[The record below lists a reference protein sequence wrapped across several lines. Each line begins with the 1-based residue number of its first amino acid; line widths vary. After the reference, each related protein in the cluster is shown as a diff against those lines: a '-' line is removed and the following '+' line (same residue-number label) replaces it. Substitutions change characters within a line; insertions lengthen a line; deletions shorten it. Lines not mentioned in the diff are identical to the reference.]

1 VIPPSA
7 QPRKPRLRRPRRSLG
22 SLAPSQHEHL
32 PSLQPAHPRLP
43 GPCAILALALTL
55 LTFTPSA
62 LAQPR
67 ASLLSRP
74 QLAGDPSRTSIT
86 PTSIAP
92 FAPPRWS
99 LSQTPQGQPIRF
111 VGPAGV
117 VGACLPTPRIY
128 ALATIATQSR
138 LLAIDAE
145 TGSIVWNA
153 ALPARVLDSWSS
165 PALDTTTG
173 TVLAASGTAL
183 LAFLASDGV
192 PLWSFTLDTQAVNAT
207 PLIVDDR
214 PWAVRAF
221 LGGYGGFGSPTLLYC
236 INLSPRDPA
245 RNPFDPGQL
254 VWAAPIGSATGATPA
269 AHAGV
274 VYVAST
280 GLDASGAGEIRAFDA
295 FATST
300 PAPLWTFTNPV
311 TEGFFG
317 GVAVAERPGG
327 PFVYAAS
334 YASFG
339 GQNNSNLVK
348 VHAPTGALV
357 WSVPAAR
364 TASIP
369 VLLPGDRI
377 ALAAGIQ
384 GFGSAPSVQ
393 LFRDLGPSALQLWDS
408 ALSTWTDTNNDN
420 TLNLGEFLL
429 IGGWT
434 THPLLALAP
443 TASATPRLLVGSIST
458 AGDTNAAYSRLLEL
472 DLSKAPTQPGFVVQ
486 ETTAAGATPTTLGSG
501 VYSVGPAGLS
511 ALGPPPPRPDLTAD
525 QRLDVDDLYAFLR
538 PGAGPERDVD
548 RSGAI
553 DAADRN
559 LLLSEL
565 RRLEPRDA
573 TGARR

>member
-1 VIPPSA
+1 MNPAPA
-7 QPRKPRLRRPRRSLG
+7 QPRKPTLRRLRRSLG
-22 SLAPSQHEHL
+22 SPARPPRAST
-32 PSLQPAHPRLP
+32 PSLRPAHPRLP
-43 GPCAILALALTL
+43 GLCAILALAC
-55 LTFTPSA
+55 PSAA

-67 ASLLSRP
+67 ASLIARP
-74 QLAGDPSRTSIT
+74 QIAGDPSRVSIT
-86 PTSIAP
+86 PTAIAP
-92 FAPPRWS
+92 LSSARWT
-99 LSQTPQGQPIRF
+99 LTQTPQAQPIRF
-111 VGPAGV
+111 VGPSGV

-128 ALATIATQSR
+128 ALATIAGQSR
-138 LLAIDAE
+138 LLAVDAE
-145 TGSIVWNA
+145 TGAIAWNA
-153 ALPARVLDSWSS
+153 LLPARVLDSWSS
-165 PALDTTTG
+165 PALDTVTG
-173 TVLAASGTAL
+173 TVLAASGSAL
-183 LAFLASDGV
+183 LAFRASDGL

-221 LGGYGGFGSPTLLYC
+221 LGGYGGFGGPTLLYC
-236 INLSPRDPA
+236 LNLSPRDPV

-254 VWAAPIGSATGATPA
+254 VWSAPIGSATGATPA

-280 GLDASGAGEIRAFDA
+280 GLDNSGAGEIRAFDA

-300 PAPLWTFTNPV
+300 PAPLWTFVNPIP
-311 TEGFFG
+311 EGFFG
-317 GVAVAERPGG
+317 GVAVAPRPGG

-369 VLLPGDRI
+369 VLLPDDRI

-393 LFRDLGPSALQLWDS
+393 LFQDLGPSAIQLWDS
-408 ALSTWTDTNNDN
+408 ALSTWTDTNGDN
-420 TLNLGEFLL
+420 VLNVGEFLL
-429 IGGWT
+429 VGGWT
-434 THPLLALAP
+434 TQPLFALAQTP
-443 TASATPRLLVGSIST
+443 TATPRLLVGSIAT
-458 AGDTNAAYSRLLEL
+458 TGDTNAAYSRLLEL
-472 DLSKAPTQPGFVVQ
+472 DLSKNPAQPGFVVQ
-486 ETTAAGATPTTLGSG
+486 QTTLAGATPMTLGSG

-511 ALGPPPPRPDLTAD
+511 ALGPPPPRPDLSAD
-525 QRLDVDDLYAFLR
+525 QRFDIDDLYAFAR

-553 DAADRN
+553 DAADRA
-559 LLLSEL
+559 LLLTEL
-565 RRLEPRDA
+565 RRTEPRDT